1 MLHLNCGCIIMPRHQ
16 LTTKQQSF
24 LTELLANGGNA
35 AAAYRVAFPA
45 NSTASSVSAAASRL
59 RRHPLIVEALEAAEA
74 ASARAVESAVDRYS
88 ITAQRVADEL
98 ARLAFTRMPQL
109 ADVRTEL
116 GPDGTQHQRL
126 VVKDFS
132 TADADAL
139 AAITEVRRTAS
150 GEITVK
156 LCDKRQ
162 ALMDIAK
169 LKGWIAERP
178 QDQRQLVMLKIE
190 R

>member
-1 MLHLNCGCIIMPRHQ
+1 MPRRQ
-16 LTTKQQSF
+16 LTFKQQTF
-24 LTELLANGGNA
+24 LQELLSNGGNA
-35 AAAYRVAFPA
+35 AASYRIAFPD

-59 RRHPLIVEALEAAEA
+59 RRHPLVVEAFEAAEA

-109 ADVRTEL
+109 ADVRTEV
-116 GPDGTQHQRL
+116 GPDGTQHRRL
-126 VVKDFS
+126 VIKDFS

-150 GEITVK
+150 GEITIK

-169 LKGWIAERP
+169 VKGWVADKP
-178 QDQRQLVMLKIE
+178 QEQRQLVMLKIE